1 MEQRIKDAFYKK
13 FSASRV
19 GTPKEKRHA
28 LQKEIIYKLY
38 QKVVKDKGAEQ
49 PHTRT
54 PVGGTVYQ
62 ADLLEMPFDRDF
74 RYALVVVDTNN
85 GKTDARPLIGKT
97 ANLVRDGFKDIFEN
111 GKILKADKLVMI
123 QVDDGAEFKGSC
135 EKYFNE
141 ELHVYIRHGKA
152 GRSRQQ
158 SMVESRNGAI
168 AKSLFMRQNAQ
179 NLLILEEDPEAE
191 NSEYSSEWVEDLPTI
206 IEAINEIYTEDNVKL
221 PKEEITDH
229 ASAQNMNLLNEGDR
243 VRIPYDEPHMVGG
256 EKLSGKKF
264 RATDIRWDPK
274 IREISQLVLRPDQ
287 PIMYLVSDDKAK
299 KGILPVA
306 YTRKQIQLVDA
317 DEHMPPQSV
326 KRISRPREY
335 KHEDP
340 DYIPEEE
347 NYKVVQHIEPFRKSS
362 RISSRN
368 KKSSE
373 NLIQRVPIEQNVHIS
388 ASGRPKRITKMP
400 SRLDNY
406 VTY

>member
-1 MEQRIKDAFYKK
+1 
-13 FSASRV
+13 
-19 GTPKEKRHA
+19 
-28 LQKEIIYKLY
+28 L
-38 QKVVKDKGAEQ
+38 
-49 PHTRT
+49 
-54 PVGGTVYQ
+54 
-62 ADLLEMPFDRDF
+62 
-74 RYALVVVDTNN
+74 
-85 GKTDARPLIGKT
+85 
-97 ANLVRDGFKDIFEN
+97 
-111 GKILKADKLVMI
+111 
-123 QVDDGAEFKGSC
+123 QVDEGGEFKQSC

-229 ASAQNMNLLNEGDR
+229 ASAQNINLLNEGDR

-347 NYKVVQHIEPFRKSS
+347 NDVKRSEVKPEEKNDVYQENYKVVQHIEPVRKSS
-362 RISSRN
+362 RN
-368 KKSSE
+368 KKSKSSE
-373 NLIQRVPIEQNVHIS
+373 NLIQRVPIEQNIPIS